1 MSRKSDAAV
10 MALANRYALTMP
22 DEYPYGFALY
32 MAELALA
39 EEEEIENEQN

>member
-1 MSRKSDAAV
+1 MSEPSDAV
-10 MALANRYALTMP
+10 KALADHYALTMP

-39 EEEEIENEQN
+39 EEEIENEQS